1 MKNMSIL
8 ARDKNQ
14 LTYIY
19 SSKSHLGKQV
29 LGYIQGIDKKFEAI
43 DISNEKIGDTIW
55 IELCEQLNMPFKK
68 LLSIEDDNFGDSEN
82 FHAEDWLKI
91 LNNKPELLQKP
102 IAVLGKEVKQIQ
114 HRSDILTFFG
124 VDSAGLEKK
133 QSGETPTTS
142 STTED
147 ERFI

>member
-8 ARDKNQ
+8 ARDKKQ

-29 LGYIQGIDKKFEAI
+29 LGYIQGIDKKVEVI
-43 DISNEKIGDTIW
+43 DISNEKLGDTIW
-55 IELCEQLNMPFKK
+55 VELTDALKK
-68 LLSIEDDNFGDSEN
+68 PINKLFTIGDQDLGNTEDFNCD
-82 FHAEDWLKI
+82 DWLKI
-91 LNNKPELLQKP
+91 LNNNTELLQKP
-102 IAVLGKEVKQIQ
+102 IAIVGANAKQIEG
-114 HRSDILTFFG
+114 RSEILQFFG

-133 QSGETPTTS
+133 PNGESPTTS

-147 ERFI
+147 EKFV